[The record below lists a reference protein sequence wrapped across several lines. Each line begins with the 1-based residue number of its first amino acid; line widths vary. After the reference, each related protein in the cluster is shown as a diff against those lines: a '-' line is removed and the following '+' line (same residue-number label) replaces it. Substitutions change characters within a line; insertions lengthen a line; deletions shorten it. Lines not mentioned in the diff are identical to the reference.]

1 MKVAIIGGGFGLRV
15 QAPIIQSYAQMN
27 LVAVSTMHR
36 HQIPDEISNDVSIR
50 HYTDW
55 IEMLD
60 KESLDLVFV
69 SSLPTFHYEMVKHA
83 IEQGIHVICEK
94 PFTINKLQ
102 AKELLHLSEQYH
114 AKVLIDF
121 EWRYLPIRQ
130 KVKDLIRSHELG
142 ELIHLEYHISTPQYQ
157 HLQSNKRGWMGEKH
171 HFGGMLGAIGTH
183 MIDCLRWLSE
193 DEMADI
199 SGFVHTHVPEG
210 AEEQRDADDA
220 FFIHGRM
227 KRLATFSMQF
237 ISGIHHGFGSS
248 LKIFGNQGTLTLHND
263 EKLCLGK
270 ANESLTEIKVPSLHD
285 EDHRLSLEAHAYY
298 QAFFPFL
305 EKAYEYMVHSK
316 TDKDIPTIYD
326 AYANQLVID
335 PFLSIDS
342 DEQIPLR

>member
-1 MKVAIIGGGFGLRV
+1 MKVGIIGGGFGLRV
-15 QAPIIQSYAQMN
+15 QAPIIQSFAQMS
-27 LVAVSTMHR
+27 LTAVATMHR
-36 HQIPDEISNDVSIR
+36 HQIPDEITKDASIR

-69 SSLPTFHYEMVKHA
+69 SSLPMYHYEMVKHA
-83 IEQGIHVICEK
+83 IVKGIHVICEK
-94 PFTINKLQ
+94 PFTMNKLQ
-102 AKELLHLSEQYH
+102 AVELLHLSEQYH

-130 KVKDLIRSHELG
+130 KAKDLIRNHEIG
-142 ELIHLEYHISTPQYQ
+142 ELIHLEYHISTAQYQ
-157 HLQSNKRGWMGEKH
+157 HLQSQKRGWMGKKQ

-183 MIDCLRWLSE
+183 MIDCVRWLSD
-193 DEMADI
+193 DEMDDI

-220 FFIHGRM
+220 FFIHGKM
-227 KRLATFSMQF
+227 KQRATFSIQLL
-237 ISGIHHGFGSS
+237 SGIHHGFGSS
-248 LKIFGNQGTLTLHND
+248 LKIFGTQGTLTLHND

-270 ANESLTEIKVPSLHD
+270 VNASLAEIQVPPLHD
-285 EDHRLSLEAHAYY
+285 EGYGLSREAQAYY

-305 EKAYEYMVHSK
+305 EKAYEYLVYDRC
-316 TDKDIPTIYD
+316 DKDIPTIHD

-335 PFLSIDS
+335 SFLSINC
-342 DEQIPLR
+342 EEHTPLR